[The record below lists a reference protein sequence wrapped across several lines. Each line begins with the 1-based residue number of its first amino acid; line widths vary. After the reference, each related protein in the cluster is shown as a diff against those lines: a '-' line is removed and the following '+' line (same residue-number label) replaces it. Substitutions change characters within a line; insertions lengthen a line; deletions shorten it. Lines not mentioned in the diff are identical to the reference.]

1 VNASRGAP
9 PVGAGSGD
17 TKATLDTT
25 GGKDSA
31 APLHLRE
38 RILATSRE
46 LLDRDGVAG
55 LSMREVARQTG
66 VTHQAPYHYFQDRE
80 SILAELVTRGF
91 TELGR
96 RLALANDL
104 ATTHGKRAALM
115 ASGEA
120 YVGFAMEQP
129 GVFRIMFRPDVCDPS
144 RFPLITEAGE
154 KAYGELMRLVQIMHG
169 TDSTQSLSTV
179 YWAHVHGMALLMLD
193 GPLSRRIP
201 DVQARMAHMHDAGRH
216 FADMML
222 GKGY

>member
-1 VNASRGAP
+1 MNSSRKEP
-9 PVGAGSGD
+9 PVNREAGDAETSRNTSD
-17 TKATLDTT
+17 A
-25 GGKDSA
+25 KDGE
-31 APLHLRE
+31 APLPLRE
-38 RILATSRE
+38 RILTTSRA

-55 LSMREVARQTG
+55 LSMREVARQAG

-104 ATTHGKRAALM
+104 AEQFGKRAALM

-169 TDSTQSLSTV
+169 SDAAQSLSTV

-201 DVQARMAHMHDAGRH
+201 DAQARMAHMHEAGRH

-222 GKGY
+222 GKGS

>member
-1 VNASRGAP
+1 LNANRNTPPLGARSESVKAAGDAAP
-9 PVGAGSGD
+9 PR
-17 TKATLDTT
+17 
-25 GGKDSA
+25 DSD

-38 RILATSRE
+38 RILATSRD

-66 VTHQAPYHYFQDRE
+66 VTHQAPYHHFQDRE

-104 ATTHGKRAALM
+104 AMTHGKRAALL

-120 YVGFAMEQP
+120 YVGFALEQP

-144 RFPLITEAGE
+144 RFPLVTEAGE
-154 KAYGELMRLVQIMHG
+154 KAYGELLRLVNLMHG
-169 TDSTQSLSTV
+169 ADGAQSLSTV

-201 DVQARMAHMHDAGRH
+201 DMQARIAHMHEAGRL

-222 GKGY
+222 GKGT

>member
-1 VNASRGAP
+1 MNARRGSPA
-9 PVGAGSGD
+9 ARGS
-17 TKATLDTT
+17 A
-25 GGKDSA
+25 DSA
-31 APLHLRE
+31 AEARCTTKAKDGETPRHLRE
-38 RILATSRE
+38 RILDTSRT

-104 ATTHGKRAALM
+104 AGQHGKRAALL

-129 GVFRIMFRPDVCDPS
+129 GVFRIMFRPDVCDPA
-144 RFPLITEAGE
+144 RFPLVSEAGE
-154 KAYGELMRLVQIMHG
+154 KAYGELLRLVQIMHG
-169 TDSTQSLSTV
+169 TDCAQSLSTV

-201 DVQARMAHMHDAGRH
+201 DMQARLAHMHDAGRD

-222 GKGY
+222 GKGS